1 MSKHNLLTIQE
12 VNSYQLRGQIVKLIN
27 ETAQKFDLPISSL
40 RVLDWGCG
48 RGTTVIKLLQMG
60 IDAYGV
66 DIDSEPINNG
76 LPILNEFGFDDQNR
90 LFQINLDCKTPFEDG
105 FFHVIL
111 SDQVFE
117 HVSNIE
123 ALISELSRLT
133 CSKGNGLHFFPS
145 KWCFIEPH
153 LLIPIVHW
161 LPKNILRFWWIRL
174 MIKKIPIWKE
184 LEDKSV
190 NERAETYYKYILQK
204 TYYRSL
210 PKIKNT
216 LINKQFEVEL
226 YPCISPNRNN
236 IMQRIFIKI
245 GYLLSLNFWNWYTN
259 TFKSVVLK
267 TIRK

>member
-1 MSKHNLLTIQE
+1 MSKHNLLTVQE
-12 VNSYQLRGQIVKLIN
+12 INNYKLRSQLLKLI
-27 ETAQKFDLPISSL
+27 ETTARKLGVPLSSL

-48 RGTTVIKLLQMG
+48 RGNTVIKLLQMG

-66 DIDSEPINNG
+66 DVDSVPINNG
-76 LPILNEFGFDDQNR
+76 LPVMKELGFDDQKR

-117 HVSNIE
+117 HVSNFE
-123 ALISELSRLT
+123 ALTSELSRLT
-133 CSKGNGLHFFPS
+133 CSQGEGLHFFPS
-145 KWCFIEPH
+145 KWCYIEPH

-174 MIKKIPIWKE
+174 MINKIPIWKE
-184 LEDKSV
+184 LENTSINDRS
-190 NERAETYYKYILQK
+190 ETYYKYMLQK

-216 LINKQFEVEL
+216 LKNRQFEVDL
-226 YPCISPNRNN
+226 YPCIPPNRNN
-236 IMQRIFIKI
+236 KIQLLLIKI
-245 GYLLSLNFWNWYTN
+245 GNFFSLNFWNWYTN
-259 TFKSVVLK
+259 TFKSVILR